1 MSTRTRPSSTPEFGG
16 IDYRIDA
23 ESERWR
29 DFAASVYRVAR
40 DKVDLD
46 RQNVVEVQAFRP
58 SLTGGGY
65 SNVAVVAIA
74 LHSGHGMA
82 DMYLSPAEAREV
94 AIALIQSA
102 AEGDAL
108 SA

>member
-1 MSTRTRPSSTPEFGG
+1 MSTRTRPSTTPDFGG

-29 DFAASVYRVAR
+29 DFAASVYRKAP
-40 DKVDLD
+40 DKVNLGDA
-46 RQNVVEVQAFRP
+46 NVVEVQAFRP

-65 SNVAVVAIA
+65 SNVAVVAIV
-74 LHSGHGMA
+74 LHSAYGLA
-82 DMYLSPAEAREV
+82 DMYLSPAEAREI